1 MKRSH
6 LIVALS
12 VVLVFH
18 GFVAQGA
25 ADPADRIALDGEWRF
40 AIDRRDEGEKERW
53 FEKTLADRIRLPG
66 SLQAQGYGD
75 DVTAE
80 TDWVGALHDTL
91 WFLRSE
97 YREHARP
104 GHVRTPFLLQPEKH
118 YVGTAWY
125 QRAIDIPTA
134 WRGRRVVL
142 TLERPHWQTRAWL
155 DDRLLGTRDSL
166 GTPHIYD
173 LGVTP
178 TGRHTLTI
186 RVDNRMVVAVGA
198 NAHSV
203 TDYTQTAWNGIVGDI
218 GLHSTS
224 LVWLAD
230 VQAFPNVAERSVRLE
245 VRIGNATNREG
256 TGRLTVGD
264 RTEYVAWDEEG
275 AALNLEIALGEQAR
289 LWDEFDPALTRL
301 RVRLSGDQAD
311 DEREVVFGLREI
323 GVAGTQFTLNGRK
336 IYLRG
341 THEGCSF
348 PLTGYPP
355 TNVASWKRII
365 RIAQAHGLNHMRFH
379 SWCPPEAAFA
389 AADELGFYLQP
400 ECSIWARDG
409 VRLDP
414 GSRLEAWLFEE
425 SARMMRSYG
434 NHPSFLL
441 LTHGNE
447 PEGHWVDVLSRWV
460 SEWSARD
467 PRRLYGACTGGPMK
481 HELGPVTGTQFYVI
495 IRIGQNRVRG
505 TGGWDGKDYRLVVE
519 NTNVPIV
526 SHELGQ
532 HCAYPNF
539 AEMEKYTGFLK
550 PKNYEIFRD
559 SLADHGLLSRAHD
572 FLMASGKLQ
581 LLAYKE
587 DIEACLRTP
596 GHAGFQLLDLHDYP
610 GQGCAPVGVLDVF
623 WDPKEYVMANEYRRF
638 CNATVPL
645 ARLNRRTL
653 TQADSLV
660 AQIEVAHF
668 GPAPLQDAVA
678 AWRVARSDG
687 EVVASGELPAR
698 TIPIGNGA
706 RLGSVEVKLASLA
719 APRAYSLVVGLK
731 GTSFEN
737 DWNFWVYPDSVDTRP
752 ARDTLVSSALD
763 DKTMASLKAGGKVL
777 LLPMPNQL
785 SWDSPPFN
793 FAPVFWNRQL
803 FPKCDHSL
811 GILCDP
817 RHPALAQ
824 FPTAFHS
831 DWQWERVI
839 RPSCRAINIGALPRD
854 LTPIVAAIDDWNRND
869 KLALVFEARVLAGKL
884 LVSSLDL
891 TTGADSSPAKR
902 QLLAS
907 LLAYMNSDRFNPTIS
922 IAPEQLKALFFDN
935 EIMAKLGAKVVA
947 SAESEGNEARNIVDG
962 DPVTFW
968 LTPRKG
974 QGSGFPYEI
983 SVTLDQVTH
992 MKGLVV
998 MAQQKD
1004 RKRIGEIKDYVVE
1017 ASVDGNEWKEITRGT
1032 LESTFAPQR
1041 LQFERIVLARQIR
1054 LKALSSHDGGSV
1066 AALAELAVIVDE
1078 DDESAHR

>member
-1 MKRSH
+1 MKRSL
-6 LIVALS
+6 LIVALL
-12 VVLVFH
+12 VLLAVS
-18 GFVAQGA
+18 GFVSTCFAS
-25 ADPADRIALDGEWRF
+25 PADRIALDGEWRF

-53 FEKTLADRIRLPG
+53 CEKALANRIHLPG
-66 SLQAQGYGD
+66 SLQSQGYGD
-75 DVTAE
+75 DVTATTE
-80 TDWVGALHDTL
+80 WVGALHDTL

-97 YREHARP
+97 YRKHTRA
-104 GHVRTPFLLQPEKH
+104 GQVRTPFLLQPEKH
-118 YVGTAWY
+118 YVGAAWY
-125 QRAIDIPTA
+125 QRAIDIPAA
-134 WRGRRVVL
+134 WRGRRIVL

-155 DDRLLGTRDSL
+155 DDRPLGTRGSL

-173 LGVTP
+173 LGVATI
-178 TGRHTLTI
+178 GRHTLTI
-186 RVDNRMVVAVGA
+186 RVDNRMVVEVGA

-203 TDYTQTAWNGIVGDI
+203 TDYTQSDWNGIVGDI
-218 GLHSTS
+218 ALHSTS
-224 LVWLAD
+224 LVWLED
-230 VQAFPNVAERSVRLE
+230 VQAFPNVTERSVRLKL
-245 VRIGNATNREG
+245 RIGNATGRRG

-264 RTEYVAWDEEG
+264 RIEPVAWNEEG
-275 AALNLEIALGEQAR
+275 AALDLGVTLGEQAK
-289 LWDEFDPALTRL
+289 LWDEFNPSLTRL
-301 RVRLSGDQAD
+301 RVHLAGDQAD
-311 DEREVVFGLREI
+311 DEREIVFGLREI

-336 IYLRG
+336 VYLRG

-355 TNVASWKRII
+355 TDVASWKRII
-365 RIAQAHGLNHMRFH
+365 RIARAHGLNHMRFH
-379 SWCPPEAAFA
+379 SWCPPEAAFT

-409 VRLDP
+409 ARLDP
-414 GSRLEAWLFEE
+414 GNRLEAWLFEE
-425 SARMMRSYG
+425 SARMMKHYG

-447 PEGHWVDVLSRWV
+447 PEGRWVEALSRWV

-505 TGGWDGKDYRLVVE
+505 TGDWDGKDYRLVVE

-532 HCAYPNF
+532 HCVYPNF
-539 AEMEKYTGFLK
+539 AEIGKYTGFLK

-559 SLADHGLLSRAHD
+559 SLAEHGLLSRAHD
-572 FLMASGKLQ
+572 FLTASGKLQ
-581 LLAYKE
+581 VLAYKE

-610 GQGCAPVGVLDVF
+610 GQGCAPVGVLDAF
-623 WDPKEYVMANEYRRF
+623 WDPKEYVTADEYRRF
-638 CNATVPL
+638 CNSTVPL
-645 ARLNRRTL
+645 ARLSHRAL
-653 TQADSLV
+653 TQSESLMI
-660 AQIEVAHF
+660 QIEVAHF

-678 AWRVARSDG
+678 VWRVVRSDG
-687 EVVASGELPAR
+687 AIVASGELPAR
-698 TIPIGNGA
+698 TIPVGNGT
-706 RLGSVEVKLASLA
+706 RLGSVEVKSASLA

-731 GTSFEN
+731 ETSFEN
-737 DWNFWVYPDSVDTRP
+737 DWNFWVYPDRVDTRP
-752 ARDTLVSSALD
+752 AKDTLVSSALD
-763 DKTMASLKAGGKVL
+763 DKTLTRLEAGDKVL

-785 SWDSPPFN
+785 SWDSPPFT

-803 FPKCDHSL
+803 FPKWDRSL
-811 GILCDP
+811 GLLCDP

-839 RPSCRAINIGALPRD
+839 RPSCRAINIGALPHE

-869 KLALVFEARVLAGKL
+869 KLALIFEARVLAGKL

-891 TTGADSSPAKR
+891 TTGADSSPSKR

-907 LLAYMNSDRFNPTIS
+907 LLSYMKSDRFDPTVAIE
-922 IAPEQLKALFFDN
+922 PEQLEALFFDN
-935 EIMAKLGAKVVA
+935 EIMAKLGAQVVA
-947 SAESEGNEARNIVDG
+947 SAESEGNEARNLVDG

-968 LTPRKG
+968 MTSREG
-974 QGSGFPYEI
+974 ESMGFPYEI
-983 SVTLDQVTH
+983 SVALDHVKPL
-992 MKGLVV
+992 KGLIT

-1004 RKRIGEIKDYVVE
+1004 RKRVGEIKDYVVE
-1017 ASVDGNEWKEITRGT
+1017 TSVDGNIWRENARGT
-1032 LESTFAPQR
+1032 LEPTFAPQSLLFAR
-1041 LQFERIVLARQIR
+1041 TISARQIR
-1054 LKALSSHDGGSV
+1054 LKALSSHDGGSI
-1066 AALAELAVIVDE
+1066 AALAELAVIVDDKTE
-1078 DDESAHR
+1078 